1 MTCFFSRLRRGSS
14 SWGIRLWPLPTPVRR
29 SLLLLFVEFPG
40 GVLPKKMEPMQFF
53 FRGDYTPRKI
63 NQHGT
68 WEFSPLEKENHLFFS
83 KASFSGSMSIFRGV
97 QLMFFFVGSYEAF
110 VMHAVCYPLLMV
122 VLLVVF
128 GFPRI
133 SRPDIVESETEW
145 IKMSP
150 EGTPKTGKE
159 ERPPAAARERAEK
172 LLAKARAIGSQMQAL
187 VGWVFFYKITRTFQ
201 YLHAKPKFV
210 LFNLK
215 KSK

>member
-68 WEFSPLEKENHLFFS
+68 WEFSPLEKENHLPKHHFQVLCQSSGVYSWCFF
-83 KASFSGSMSIFRGV
+83 
-97 QLMFFFVGSYEAF
+97 
-110 VMHAVCYPLLMV
+110 
-122 VLLVVF
+122 LLVVMKHLWCMPFVIPCWWLSCWWFF